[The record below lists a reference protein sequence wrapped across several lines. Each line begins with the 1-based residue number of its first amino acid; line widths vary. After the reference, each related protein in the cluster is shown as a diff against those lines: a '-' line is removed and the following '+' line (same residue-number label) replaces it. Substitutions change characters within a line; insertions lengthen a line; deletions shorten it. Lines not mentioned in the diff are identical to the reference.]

1 MELLQQEF
9 ERLYA
14 AREAAHKDGMKIVER
29 FIVSEIASLKMYVDM
44 QEDQPVHV
52 ERY

>member
-14 AREAAHKDGMKIVER
+14 AKEAAHKDGMKIVER
-29 FIVSEIASLKMYVDM
+29 VIVSEIASLKMYVEHTKD
-44 QEDQPVHV
+44 
-52 ERY
+52 